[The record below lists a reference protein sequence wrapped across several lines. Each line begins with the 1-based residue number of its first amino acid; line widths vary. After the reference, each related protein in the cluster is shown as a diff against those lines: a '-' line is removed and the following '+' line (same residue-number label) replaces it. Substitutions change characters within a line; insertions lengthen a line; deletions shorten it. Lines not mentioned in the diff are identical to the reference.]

1 MVTKKMSIVQSNPQ
15 TDELPPRPSGELIE
29 VRNPRTG
36 QIDYDF
42 NAPSEV
48 ELAARLGGLRHAQP
62 RWAARPLEERI
73 AILKRWRGKWVAR
86 QAEIIG
92 ALAHDTGRFLIATSE
107 VASVLGMIDR
117 WIASAPTL
125 AQEEELRS
133 ATMPNISYRSQYVPY
148 PLVGI
153 ISPWNFP
160 VSLCFIDAIPALLAG
175 CAVYIKPS
183 EITPR
188 FVAPVMRTIA
198 AVPELAEVLH
208 VQPGGRATGEQLV
221 AGVDVVCF
229 TGSVATGRIV
239 AENAARNFIPAF
251 LEIAGNDPLVIPPS
265 ADLERATD
273 VALRA
278 TCLATGQACQSLERV
293 YVDRRIYEPFVA
305 LLVEKAR
312 RVEPNW
318 PDIHEGTIGPFIFGK
333 QADIVAAQI
342 AEAVAKGARV
352 LCGGNM
358 EDHGG
363 KWLRPTVLV
372 DVNHDMRIMRD
383 ETFGPVI
390 PVMAYDHVDEA
401 IELANEGV
409 YGLSAGVIAGTLEE
423 AEVIGRRIDA
433 GGVSLNDGSLTA
445 MCHEMEKH
453 SFKLSGMGGS
463 RMGAAGYTRF
473 FRRKVLI
480 RQHGQPAT
488 MANIAES
495 NLSTGKKS

>member
-1 MVTKKMSIVQSNPQ
+1 MH
-15 TDELPPRPSGELIE
+15 EPSPLTSAPTGERIE

-36 QIDYDF
+36 QVDYTF
-42 NAPSEV
+42 NAPSET
-48 ELAARLGGLRHAQP
+48 ELAVRLGELRSAQQ
-62 RWAARPLEERI
+62 RWRARSLEERI
-73 AILKRWRGKWVAR
+73 AILQRWRSEWLAR
-86 QAEIIG
+86 QAEITA
-92 ALAHDTGRFLIATSE
+92 ALAHDTGRYLIAMSE
-107 VASVLGMIDR
+107 VASVTGMIDR
-117 WIASAPTL
+117 WCALVPSL
-125 AQEEELRS
+125 AIEEEQRS

-148 PLVGI
+148 SLVGI

-160 VSLCFIDAIPALLAG
+160 VSLCFIDAVPALLAG
-175 CAVYIKPS
+175 AAVFVKPS
-183 EITPR
+183 EVTPR
-188 FVAPVMRTIA
+188 FVLPAMRSIA
-198 AVPELAEVLH
+198 AVPELAEVFH
-208 VQPGGRATGEQLV
+208 IQPGGRATGEQLV

-229 TGSVATGRIV
+229 TGSVATGRVV
-239 AENAARNFIPAF
+239 AANAAQNFIPAF
-251 LEIAGNDPLVIPPS
+251 LELGGNDPLIITAS
-265 ADLERATD
+265 ADLARATD

-293 YVDRRIYEPFVA
+293 YVDRRIYAAFVER
-305 LLVEKAR
+305 LVEKAR
-312 RVEPNW
+312 RIEPNW
-318 PDIHEGTIGPFIFGK
+318 PDIHQGTIGPFIFAK
-333 QADIVAAQI
+333 QADIVAEQI
-342 AEAVAKGARV
+342 RDAIAKGARV
-352 LCGGNM
+352 LCGGQI

-372 DVNHDMRIMRD
+372 DVTHDMKIMTD

-390 PVMAYDHVDEA
+390 PVMAYDSLDEA

-423 AEVIGRRIDA
+423 AEAIGRRIDA
-433 GGVSLNDGSLTA
+433 GGISLNDGSLTA

-495 NLSTGKKS
+495 NLSKGTSA